1 MTRGHDQLNRSIR
14 GAAGRIDPR
23 ELAAE
28 AIAAAERA
36 GDAIALRERIATDAG
51 LPPAMGSRLQGQ
63 DAGELAADAKALA
76 ETLADVRPSPQ
87 PPGDMNARIRVGAG
101 REAADGESGEGQA

>member
-14 GAAGRIDPR
+14 EAAGRLDPR

-36 GDAIALRERIATDAG
+36 GDASALRERIAADAG
-51 LPPAMGSRLQGQ
+51 LSPAMGSRLRGG
-63 DAGELAADAKALA
+63 DAGELAEDAK
-76 ETLADVRPSPQ
+76 TLAADLADLLPSSASPDHDMDTRLRARRPTK
-87 PPGDMNARIRVGAG
+87 GG
-101 REAADGESGEGQA
+101 RG